1 MLLIFLSTVL
11 FSSSMTALP
20 LSAPGPLAP
29 SRALRAEPVVTP
41 EDCAVPALLVPG
53 GGDKFSVEGLPVPL
67 KLPAGLFGFVF
78 ALFVEPV
85 LPLDC

>member
-11 FSSSMTALP
+11 FSSSMP
-20 LSAPGPLAP
+20 LSWPGPLAP
-29 SRALRAEPVVTP
+29 SGTLRAEPVVTP

-53 GGDKFSVEGLPVPL
+53 GGGKFSVEGLPVPF
-67 KLPAGLFGFVF
+67 KLPAGLFGLVF
-78 ALFVEPV
+78 ALFAEPA

>member
-11 FSSSMTALP
+11 FSSSMP
-20 LSAPGPLAP
+20 LSWPGT
-29 SRALRAEPVVTP
+29 LRAEPVVTP

-53 GGDKFSVEGLPVPL
+53 GGGKFSVEGLPVPF
-67 KLPAGLFGFVF
+67 KLPAGLFGLVF
-78 ALFVEPV
+78 ALFAEPA